1 MEKTEENVALAE
13 HVITLEDAL
22 NVTIRR
28 DDIDIYHRIFTDRN
42 ASKPRPIIVRF
53 KSYRKKKELSAVR
66 KSLKNQNM
74 CHVFEGAGAVYIK
87 KNFARMRRQPFA
99 EVWKRKQSKQ
109 WYSTWTI
116 EGKIFLNYH

>member
-13 HVITLEDAL
+13 HVITLKDAL

-53 KSYRKKKELSAVR
+53 KSYRKKKELIAVR
-66 KSLKNQNM
+66 KSL
-74 CHVFEGAGAVYIK
+74 
-87 KNFARMRRQPFA
+87 
-99 EVWKRKQSKQ
+99 
-109 WYSTWTI
+109 
-116 EGKIFLNYH
+116 